1 MGSLT
6 TGLKKF
12 LQNKNTVT
20 IVGVVL
26 AIFVLYFAY
35 TMRINNAINPITV
48 PYALE
53 QINAGTQITES
64 MIATR
69 EVPPS
74 MLAGDVI
81 TNMGEIVDKFS
92 AADTVIPAG
101 SLFFRRSVV
110 EKEQLPANII
120 LKSMK
125 MIQMHYF
132 LMMQIRSC
140 MQN

>member
-20 IVGVVL
+20 IVGVIL

-48 PYALE
+48 PYALW

-64 MIATR
+64 MISTR
-69 EVPPS
+69 
-74 MLAGDVI
+74 
-81 TNMGEIVDKFS
+81 
-92 AADTVIPAG
+92 
-101 SLFFRRSVV
+101 
-110 EKEQLPANII
+110 
-120 LKSMK
+120 
-125 MIQMHYF
+125 
-132 LMMQIRSC
+132 
-140 MQN
+140 